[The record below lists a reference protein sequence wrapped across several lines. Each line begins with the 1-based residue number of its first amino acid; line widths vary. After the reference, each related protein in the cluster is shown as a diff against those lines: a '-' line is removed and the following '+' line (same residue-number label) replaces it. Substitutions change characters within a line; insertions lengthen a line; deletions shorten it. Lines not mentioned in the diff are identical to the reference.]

1 MTKEVGM
8 VKRSLHVRFLTIM
21 TVSLLLGMSSPL
33 NAASADGKK
42 ILQPLIDGAR
52 KEGQLD
58 VMITSSAGEKGG
70 RELITAFKRRFGL
83 DTLNISPDLSGQE
96 SQKFNRAVAESKSG
110 IPPTFDLMQGE
121 AANVLSLMDV
131 GGAERVENWQALL
144 AEIAPESFK
153 VKEKVSPE
161 TLAGWGFLW
170 STRTLALLYNPKLI
184 SENEIPKTWKQKGD
198 PKYRGAFSMPP
209 WISAL
214 LMGILKYD
222 KDEWLEIVRA
232 MGRNKRQVFTYDA
245 AAQRMLLG
253 DLKFFYGNADIY
265 FDQKIRDP
273 NAPIAE
279 TFFEDL
285 TSMRQVLYVV
295 RKGTK
300 HPNAAKLFALWAT
313 SAEANEIFERNAYVE
328 NLVLGKGPISQKIA
342 KVLKDRNIKVW
353 SWFDSPETVA
363 KFQWFE
369 SSEGREYAKL
379 VARAQKEGK

>member
-1 MTKEVGM
+1 M
-8 VKRSLHVRFLTIM
+8 L
-21 TVSLLLGMSSPL
+21 VSMFVLLATYTLAE
-33 NAASADGKK
+33 AASADGKK
-42 ILQPLIDGAR
+42 MLQDLIDGAR

-96 SQKFNRAVAESKSG
+96 SQKFNRAVAEAKSG

-131 GGAERVENWQALL
+131 GGAERVENWQAVL
-144 AEIAPESFK
+144 AEAVPEAFK
-153 VKEKVSPE
+153 IKEKVSPE

-170 STRTLALLYNPKLI
+170 STRTVALLYNPKLI
-184 SENEIPKTWKQKGD
+184 SEADLPKTWKQKGD

-222 KDEWLEIVRA
+222 KNEWLEIVRA
-232 MGRNKRQVFTYDA
+232 LGRNKRQVFTYDA

-265 FDQKIRDP
+265 FDQKLRDP
-273 NAPIAE
+273 NAPIDE
-279 TFFEDL
+279 TFLEDL
-285 TSMRQVLYVV
+285 TTMRQVLYVV

-313 SAEANEIFERNAYVE
+313 SAEANEIFERNAYIE
-328 NLVLGKGPISQKIA
+328 NLVLGKGPISQKIS

-369 SSEGREYAKL
+369 TKEGKEYANA
-379 VARAQKEGK
+379 VARAQKDGK

>member
-1 MTKEVGM
+1 VKENRKVILRAM
-8 VKRSLHVRFLTIM
+8 LMAMFVALS
-21 TVSLLLGMSSPL
+21 MSSIAE
-33 NAASADGKK
+33 AAAADAKK
-42 ILQPLIDGAR
+42 QLQDVIEAAR

-58 VMITSSAGEKGG
+58 VMINSSAGEKGA
-70 RELITAFKRRFGL
+70 RELIAAFKKRLGL
-83 DTLNISPDLSGQE
+83 ESLNISPDLSGQE

-121 AANVLSLMDV
+121 AANVLSLMEV
-131 GGAERVENWQALL
+131 GGAQRVENWQELL

-153 VKEKVSPE
+153 VKEKVSPQ

-170 STRTLALLYNPKLI
+170 STRTVALLYNPKLV
-184 SENEIPKTWKQKGD
+184 SEAELPKTWKQKGD
-198 PKYRGAFSMPP
+198 PKYRGAYSMPP

-222 KDEWLEIVRA
+222 KNEWLEIVRGL
-232 MGRNKRQVFTYDA
+232 GRNKRQVLTYDA

-265 FDQKIRDP
+265 FDQKMRDP
-273 NAPIAE
+273 NAPIEE

-285 TSMRQVLYVV
+285 TTMRQVLYVV
-295 RKGTK
+295 MKGAK

-313 SAEANEIFERNAYVE
+313 SPEANEIFERNAYIE
-328 NLVLGKGPISQKIA
+328 NLALGRGPITQKIS
-342 KVLKDRNIKVW
+342 KVLKARNIKVW

-369 SSEGREYAKL
+369 TKEGKEYANAI
-379 VARAQKEGK
+379 ARAQKDGK

>member
-1 MTKEVGM
+1 M
-8 VKRSLHVRFLTIM
+8 VESRTFLFRI
-21 TVSLLLGMSSPL
+21 VVVAALILLGAYSHGGT
-33 NAASADGKK
+33 ASAPDGKK
-42 ILQPLIDGAR
+42 MLQDLVEGAR

-58 VMITSSAGEKGG
+58 VMITSSAGEKGA
-70 RELITAFKRRFGL
+70 RELITAFKKRFGL
-83 DTLNISPDLSGQE
+83 DSLNISPDLSGQE

-131 GGAERVENWQALL
+131 GGAERVENWQPIL
-144 AEIAPESFK
+144 AEAVPESFK
-153 VKEKVSPE
+153 LKEKVSPE

-170 STRTLALLYNPKLI
+170 STRTVALLYNPKLI
-184 SENEIPKTWKQKGD
+184 SEGDLPKTWKQKGD

-222 KDEWLEIVRA
+222 KNEWLEIVRA

-265 FDQKIRDP
+265 FDQKLRDP
-273 NAPIAE
+273 SAPIEE
-279 TFFEDL
+279 TFLEDL
-285 TSMRQVLYVV
+285 TTMRQVLYVV
-295 RKGTK
+295 RKGAK

-313 SAEANEIFERNAYVE
+313 SAEANDIFERHAYIE
-328 NLVLGKGPISQKIA
+328 NLVLSKGPISQKIA

-369 SSEGREYAKL
+369 SKEGKEYANA
-379 VARAQKEGK
+379 VARAQKDGK

>member
-1 MTKEVGM
+1 M
-8 VKRSLHVRFLTIM
+8 VERRTLICRSLL
-21 TVSLLLGMSSPL
+21 VSLFFLFATHSSAQ
-33 NAASADGKK
+33 AASADGNKM
-42 ILQPLIDGAR
+42 LQDLIDGAR

-58 VMITSSAGEKGG
+58 VMITSSAGEKGA
-70 RELITAFKRRFGL
+70 RELIAVFKKRFGL
-83 DTLNISPDLSGQE
+83 ESVNISPDLSGQE
-96 SQKFNRAVAESKSG
+96 SQKFNRAVAEAKSG

-144 AEIAPESFK
+144 AEISPESFK

-170 STRTLALLYNPKLI
+170 STRTVALLYNPKLI
-184 SENEIPKTWKQKGD
+184 SEAELPKTWKQKGD

-222 KDEWLEIVRA
+222 KNEWLEIVRA
-232 MGRNKRQVFTYDA
+232 LGRNKRQVFTYDA

-265 FDQKIRDP
+265 FDQKLRDP
-273 NAPIAE
+273 NAPIDE
-279 TFFEDL
+279 TFLEDL
-285 TSMRQVLYVV
+285 TTMRQVLYVV

-313 SAEANEIFERNAYVE
+313 SAEANEIFERNAYIE
-328 NLVLGKGPISQKIA
+328 NLVLGKGPISQKIS

-369 SSEGREYAKL
+369 SKEGKEYANA
-379 VARAQKEGK
+379 VARAQKDGK

>member
-1 MTKEVGM
+1 M
-8 VKRSLHVRFLTIM
+8 VESRTFLFRI
-21 TVSLLLGMSSPL
+21 VVVAALILLGTSSHGE
-33 NAASADGKK
+33 AASAPDGKK
-42 ILQPLIDGAR
+42 MLQDLVEGAR
-52 KEGQLD
+52 KEGQLE
-58 VMITSSAGEKGG
+58 VMITSSAGEKGA
-70 RELITAFKRRFGL
+70 RELITAFKKRFGL
-83 DTLNISPDLSGQE
+83 DSLNISPDLSGQE

-121 AANVLSLMDV
+121 AANVLSLIDV
-131 GGAERVENWQALL
+131 NGAERVENWQAIL
-144 AEIAPESFK
+144 AEAVPESFK
-153 VKEKVSPE
+153 LKEKVSPE

-170 STRTLALLYNPKLI
+170 STRTVALLYNPKLI
-184 SENEIPKTWKQKGD
+184 AEADLPKTWKQKGD

-222 KDEWLEIVRA
+222 KNEWLEIVRA

-265 FDQKIRDP
+265 FDQKLRDP
-273 NAPIAE
+273 SAPIEE
-279 TFFEDL
+279 TFLEDL
-285 TSMRQVLYVV
+285 TTMRQVLYVV
-295 RKGTK
+295 RKGAK

-313 SAEANEIFERNAYVE
+313 SAEANDIFERHAYIE
-328 NLVLGKGPISQKIA
+328 NLVLSKGPISQKIA

-363 KFQWFE
+363 KFRWFE
-369 SSEGREYAKL
+369 SKEGKEYANA
-379 VARAQKEGK
+379 VARAQKDGK

>member
-1 MTKEVGM
+1 M
-8 VKRSLHVRFLTIM
+8 VERRTLICRSLL
-21 TVSLLLGMSSPL
+21 VSLFFLLATHSSAQ
-33 NAASADGKK
+33 AASADGNKM
-42 ILQPLIDGAR
+42 LHDLIDGAR

-58 VMITSSAGEKGG
+58 VMITSSAGEKGA
-70 RELITAFKRRFGL
+70 RELIAVFKKRFGL

-96 SQKFNRAVAESKSG
+96 SQKFNRAVAEAKSG

-131 GGAERVENWQALL
+131 GGAERVENWQAFL
-144 AEIAPESFK
+144 AEISPESFK

-170 STRTLALLYNPKLI
+170 STRTVALLYNPKLI
-184 SENEIPKTWKQKGD
+184 SEAELPKTWKQKGD

-222 KDEWLEIVRA
+222 KNEWLEIVRA
-232 MGRNKRQVFTYDA
+232 LGRNKRQVFTYDA

-265 FDQKIRDP
+265 FDQKLRDP
-273 NAPIAE
+273 NAPIDE
-279 TFFEDL
+279 TFLEDL
-285 TSMRQVLYVV
+285 TTMRQVLYVV

-300 HPNAAKLFALWAT
+300 HPNAARLFALWAT
-313 SAEANEIFERNAYVE
+313 SPEANEIFERNAYIE
-328 NLVLGKGPISQKIA
+328 NLVLGKGPITQRIS
-342 KVLKDRNIKVW
+342 KVLKERNIKVW

-369 SSEGREYAKL
+369 TKEGKEYANAI
-379 VARAQKEGK
+379 ARAQKDGK

>member
-1 MTKEVGM
+1 MDKGIAKGRTFMRRATSVTTAI
-8 VKRSLHVRFLTIM
+8 VLLAVYSLTE
-21 TVSLLLGMSSPL
+21 
-33 NAASADGKK
+33 AASADGKK
-42 ILQPLIDGAR
+42 LLQEMIEGAR

-70 RELITAFKRRFGL
+70 RELTTAFKRRFGL
-83 DTLNISPDLSGQE
+83 ESLNISPDLSGQE
-96 SQKFNRAVAESKSG
+96 SQKFNRAVAEAKSG

-131 GGAERVENWQALL
+131 GGAERLENWQAVL
-144 AEIAPESFK
+144 AEAVPEAFK
-153 VKEKVSPE
+153 IKEKVSPE

-170 STRTLALLYNPKLI
+170 STRTVALLYNPKLI
-184 SENEIPKTWKQKGD
+184 SEGDLPKTWKQKGD

-222 KDEWLEIVRA
+222 KNEWLEIVRA
-232 MGRNKRQVFTYDA
+232 LGRNKRQVFTYDA

-265 FDQKIRDP
+265 FDQKLRDP
-273 NAPIAE
+273 SAPIEE
-279 TFFEDL
+279 TFLEDL
-285 TSMRQVLYVV
+285 TTMRQVLYVV
-295 RKGTK
+295 RKGAK

-313 SAEANEIFERNAYVE
+313 SAEANEIFERHAYIE
-328 NLVLGKGPISQKIA
+328 NLVLSKGPISQKIA
-342 KVLKDRNIKVW
+342 NVLKDRNIKVW
-353 SWFDSPETVA
+353 SWFDNPETVA

-369 SSEGREYAKL
+369 SSEGKEYAKL
-379 VARAQKEGK
+379 VARAQKDGK